1 MKANNS
7 KGHYP
12 NVAALREKIA
22 AARGDAS
29 SDIVVKGAQFLDVF
43 SGSFV
48 AGDVAIHGTHI
59 VGISDQYEGRTT
71 VDGQGTF
78 LVPGFIDAHVH
89 IESSMMTPVRFQ
101 EAALPC
107 GTTAIVWDPHEI
119 ANVWG
124 KDGIRWALSASENL
138 HLDVFVMVPSCVP
151 STTPAMNLETSGADL
166 RARDIEEFRSHPRVL
181 GLAEMMNFPGLLFGD
196 EDVLTKLSDYRTMK
210 RDGHC
215 PGLSGKDLNA
225 YATAGIHSCHEST
238 TLSEAKEKLMKG
250 IHVLIREGSCA
261 KDAHTL
267 VPLLNAYTSA
277 TLAVC
282 SDDRNPLDIQDEG
295 HLNFALCLA
304 LKMGIAPEVIFRAA
318 SFAAARMYGL
328 EDRGAIAPGYLAD
341 MVQVRP
347 TGGDWKNGFEV
358 CQVWKSGVRI
368 DRAELIRT
376 SETRQDDVLKMKRAT
391 ETNIRSQPVDA
402 KKLQVVA
409 TGNSVLANVI
419 GVRPGQI
426 VTDHLKLHLSV
437 KGGFVQANVQEDVL
451 KIAVI
456 ERHHRSGRM
465 GVGFV
470 RGFGLKAG
478 AIATTVNHD
487 SHNIIVVG
495 ANDEDMLTALQD
507 LLKMD
512 GGICVHDGT
521 GRSAGLPLPVA
532 GLMST
537 ESPNFVAVKLKEMKT
552 ILKSVGCTLSEP
564 FLSLSF
570 LALPVIPNLKITDR
584 GLVDATSFKVI
595 SVVSEG

>member
-1 MKANNS
+1 MKPNHS
-7 KGHYP
+7 KGHYQD
-12 NVAALREKIA
+12 VHALREKVA
-22 AARGDAS
+22 AARGDS
-29 SDIVVKGAQFLDVF
+29 KSDTVVKGAQFLDVF
-43 SGSFV
+43 SGTF
-48 AGDVAIHGTHI
+48 ATGDVAFHGSHI
-59 VGISDQYEGRTT
+59 VGVSDSYDGNKV
-71 VDGQGTF
+71 VDGSGTF

-107 GTTAIVWDPHEI
+107 GTTSIIWDPHEI

-124 KDGIRWALSASENL
+124 KDGIRWALDASDNL

-166 RARDIEEFRSHPRVL
+166 RARDIEEYRSHPRVL
-181 GLAEMMNFPGLLFGD
+181 GLAEMMNFPGLLSGD
-196 EDVLTKLSDYRTMK
+196 DDVLAKLSDYRALK

-215 PGLSGKDLNA
+215 PGLTGKDLNA

-267 VPLLNAYTSA
+267 VPLLNAFTSA

-295 HLNFALCLA
+295 HLNFALSLA
-304 LKMGIAPEVIFRAA
+304 LQMGIAPEVVFRAA

-328 EDRGAIAPGYLAD
+328 EDRGAVAPGYLAD
-341 MVQVRP
+341 VVQVKP
-347 TGGDWKNGFEV
+347 KNGQWKNGFEV
-358 CQVWKSGVRI
+358 CRVWKSGKLIERSELVR
-368 DRAELIRT
+368 A
-376 SETRQDDVLKMKRAT
+376 SETKVEEHLNRKRSSS
-391 ETNIRSQPVDA
+391 TNIRA
-402 KKLQVVA
+402 KQVTAKDLQVA
-409 TGNSVLANVI
+409 AQGAEVLANVI
-419 GVRPGQI
+419 GLRPGQI
-426 VTDHLKLHLSV
+426 VTDHLQVKLPV
-437 KGGFVQANVQEDVL
+437 ANGAIQSQIKDDVL

-456 ERHHRSGRM
+456 ERHHQSGRI

-470 RGFGLKAG
+470 RGFGLRSG

-487 SHNIIVVG
+487 SHNIIIVG
-495 ANDEDMLTALQD
+495 ASDDDMLRALSI
-507 LLKMD
+507 LKEMD
-512 GGICVHDGT
+512 GGICVHDGS
-521 GRSAGLPLPVA
+521 GRSASLPLPVA
-532 GLMST
+532 GLMSS
-537 ESPNFVAVKLKEMKT
+537 ESPQFVANRLKDMKS
-552 ILKSVGCTLSEP
+552 ILRSVGCQLSEP

-584 GLVDATSFKVI
+584 GLVDATTFKVI
-595 SVVSEG
+595 SVAAE